1 MAKYDDY
8 MNPGAKE
15 AARKAA
21 GRRHAEHLSAT
32 WREEHAKRTAAL
44 EKELL
49 EEHCGAGR
57 AERLLL
63 HLASHDASLS
73 DRLADTEVQL
83 AERLAAMVDNASV
96 ALSLARALQRTIAC
110 RESCARRLRDLL
122 QSAAVLRV
130 QRKLTAKTPLKAVA

>member
-1 MAKYDDY
+1 MTNADEWID
-8 MNPGAKE
+8 PGANA
-15 AARKAA
+15 AARQESA
-21 GRRHAEHLSAT
+21 RHHTDHLSEK
-32 WREEHAKRTAAL
+32 WREAHAKRTAAL

-49 EEHCGAGR
+49 EEHCGADR

-73 DRLADTEVQL
+73 DRLGDTEIQL

-122 QSAAVLRV
+122 QSAAVLRA
-130 QRKLTAKTPLKAVA
+130 QRKLTGKTPLKAVA